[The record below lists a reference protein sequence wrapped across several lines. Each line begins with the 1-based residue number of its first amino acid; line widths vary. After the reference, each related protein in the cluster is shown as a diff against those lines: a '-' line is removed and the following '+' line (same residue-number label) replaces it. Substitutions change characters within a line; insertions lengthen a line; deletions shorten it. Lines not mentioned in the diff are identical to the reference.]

1 MINVCNAKGT
11 LGKINKKYEGDLY
24 ITCSIF
30 LNYMK
35 RKCTM
40 EMKRHVKLPKKR
52 CKI

>member
-1 MINVCNAKGT
+1 MFVMR
-11 LGKINKKYEGDLY
+11 KKQSEKNEESDGDLY

-40 EMKRHVKLPKKR
+40 EMKSNVKFPKNS